1 MAYGGY
7 SCSNDQTFC
16 KSEFYMKNETEKA
29 SNMVKTHLLRLS
41 DAYPEVPVYLA
52 SYGMPTGADNRD
64 QWLRTI
70 REGAEKAHYGT
81 AVYDFIGSQSSLICA
96 DTYKERMREFD
107 SSSEIAAVFNLS
119 FSGSNATL
127 PPCTRIKA
135 LSNFKRI
142 PRTGCVCS
150 MDERSRPLWAYP
162 YFVPKSVAPQVL
174 SAAPVKKGLNDTKDL
189 HLGDLE
195 YPGFEYFGTYEA
207 KLVDVGDEHK
217 NFGAAP
223 FPLGEAF
230 SITMPQFEPRVRAS
244 AAALGLKVN
253 IVEPVMKTILNVS
266 EQSTLD
272 LFPPGVTDHL
282 TFGEMAITL
291 SHRKAWQA
299 CIDSNLPAC
308 LIFEDDFTAVG
319 PELRRRL
326 DTAVA
331 LLPHD
336 WQFLQLGRCWD
347 VTCDV
352 AAARV
357 SPDADLF
364 RADGAQMGTCFHAYA
379 MTRKGAFELQKVA
392 KFLDVPVDHA
402 GTYLPERNK
411 RFYISPAIFTQNP
424 ALRLVDSTS
433 MATQADMARG
443 AATVDNTFRPAL
455 VPECA
460 TSDPR
465 RLAMSAIVPGLR
477 ATGAALAMQSTQIL
491 WHVRTGIEHKVPAC
505 LNLINKSKAYLVL
518 DRAWVPDLTLDF
530 DYYGCVMQY
539 AGKVWMET
547 DADDALADDG
557 PNEAKNRGRRKKKLL
572 DETIG
577 LKVACLTNDCT
588 PSATLLPRCPIRTT
602 RHAGLEAWERLGGIL
617 KLAQYSPDMPDSTRQ
632 TEIATAL
639 TDGVEELPV
648 SQFVRNDWDPKS
660 EEDVEEE
667 KSADAAAEKRKP
679 AEQSLADALKDDMQA
694 DEEKQKLVSDKLK
707 GKPRAP
713 GHGGGALNFLLANSD
728 RYNYL
733 PLPTPGPQAVIR
745 APSSRSSKTSAPK
758 PKSSNASDPRTIEI
772 EAIHNILKAKTKGEE
787 AIRVARD
794 GRASVPKVEGSPV
807 VGSPKLKNG
816 LPESDPHQQ
825 EIDAIMAARQQAID
839 GINAARKKHT
849 KRIHAGAADL
859 PPKAVSHVSIVQQ
872 DGVEVLSKF
881 PQLRSAMALYAGSAG
896 LGGSGTSE
904 PAFSSLSTMRFLA
917 SNGSKTEARLPQL
930 RSALALYADTLSAEI
945 ESEEQSKELAAALA
959 LRTQKQYDSQ
969 FGAARQD
976 GVTRRRFLGGFES
989 PDWPKPPSCAWLPGL
1004 RQAPDVRVQER
1015 GDRLTKYVNPEL
1027 KLEVRPILKVG
1038 SMMILPL
1045 LQCLQETANNLT
1057 KLPPR
1062 AKRSTWKEV
1071 AQRTVTPD
1079 DYRAHTL
1086 VRSPLSRFASTF
1098 SEVLRRTFLYECPLG
1113 PCEAE
1118 RDFFTEQSLATVKKQ
1133 DWYPHAERFCAV
1145 PLKQT
1150 LRRKRALRAAIGA
1163 FTGTTSCNLQYYGAE
1178 HTMTQTMQLVAQGG
1192 GPIKPWAGEVAIHHL
1207 EEIAT
1212 PSLAKTSTFLK
1223 AMGLDGLN
1231 ESVIAGCFAS
1241 NQFMTHG
1248 SRPAGDRRVP
1258 IPFEKLKGPRAG
1270 PKGTQSFLQGS
1281 VNFLQMDASGRG
1293 KEPEAG
1299 GKGGAG
1305 GKKAGGGSDIDK
1317 PEGDSKDKKP
1327 YGAGNEGG
1335 KDSGVGKAPGCELP
1349 ESNELMAMI
1358 EDDPAL
1364 LLPLTAT
1371 YAQDMLCL
1379 GYPPPA
1385 GVLKLIGDI
1394 KMVRGGFARRF
1405 VESKAN
1411 ATGNATGNRTL
1422 EPAPSGGVEYAL
1434 PASMPNLTVSPAGRY
1449 QLAPNMAKATG
1460 AKANATQTIK
1470 SHQPRVTRGDGLG
1483 TPASALANT
1492 SLPGGG
1498 PVAPVVRIMGDQL

>member
-1 MAYGGY
+1 
-7 SCSNDQTFC
+7 
-16 KSEFYMKNETEKA
+16 
-29 SNMVKTHLLRLS
+29 
-41 DAYPEVPVYLA
+41 
-52 SYGMPTGADNRD
+52 
-64 QWLRTI
+64 
-70 REGAEKAHYGT
+70 
-81 AVYDFIGSQSSLICA
+81 
-96 DTYKERMREFD
+96 
-107 SSSEIAAVFNLS
+107 
-119 FSGSNATL
+119 
-127 PPCTRIKA
+127 
-135 LSNFKRI
+135 
-142 PRTGCVCS
+142 
-150 MDERSRPLWAYP
+150 
-162 YFVPKSVAPQVL
+162 
-174 SAAPVKKGLNDTKDL
+174 
-189 HLGDLE
+189 
-195 YPGFEYFGTYEA
+195 
-207 KLVDVGDEHK
+207 
-217 NFGAAP
+217 
-223 FPLGEAF
+223 
-230 SITMPQFEPRVRAS
+230 
-244 AAALGLKVN
+244 
-253 IVEPVMKTILNVS
+253 
-266 EQSTLD
+266 
-272 LFPPGVTDHL
+272 
-282 TFGEMAITL
+282 
-291 SHRKAWQA
+291 
-299 CIDSNLPAC
+299 
-308 LIFEDDFTAVG
+308 
-319 PELRRRL
+319 
-326 DTAVA
+326 
-331 LLPHD
+331 
-336 WQFLQLGRCWD
+336 
-347 VTCDV
+347 
-352 AAARV
+352 
-357 SPDADLF
+357 
-364 RADGAQMGTCFHAYA
+364 
-379 MTRKGAFELQKVA
+379 
-392 KFLDVPVDHA
+392 
-402 GTYLPERNK
+402 
-411 RFYISPAIFTQNP
+411 
-424 ALRLVDSTS
+424 
-433 MATQADMARG
+433 
-443 AATVDNTFRPAL
+443 
-455 VPECA
+455 
-460 TSDPR
+460 
-465 RLAMSAIVPGLR
+465 
-477 ATGAALAMQSTQIL
+477 
-491 WHVRTGIEHKVPAC
+491 
-505 LNLINKSKAYLVL
+505 
-518 DRAWVPDLTLDF
+518 
-530 DYYGCVMQY
+530 
-539 AGKVWMET
+539 MET
-547 DADDALADDG
+547 DADDALAGDG
-557 PNEAKNRGRRKKKLL
+557 PKAAKDRGRRKKKLL

-713 GHGGGALNFLLANSD
+713 GHGGGALSFLLANSD

-794 GRASVPKVEGSPV
+794 GRASVPKVAGPPV

-849 KRIHAGAADL
+849 KRIHAGAAGL

-881 PQLRSAMALYAGSAG
+881 PQLRSAMALYAGSAD
-896 LGGSGTSE
+896 LGGSGTSRTSE

-1133 DWYPHAERFCAV
+1133 DWYPHAERFCKV
-1145 PLKQT
+1145 PLKKTAQ
-1150 LRRKRALRAAIGA
+1150 RKRALRAAIGA

-1223 AMGLDGLN
+1223 AMGLDGLD
-1231 ESVIAGCFAS
+1231 ESLIADCFAS

-1248 SRPAGDRRVP
+1248 SRPAGDRKVP
-1258 IPFEKLKGPRAG
+1258 IPFEKLKGPRG
-1270 PKGTQSFLQGS
+1270 PKGAQSFLQTEAG
-1281 VNFLQMDASGRG
+1281 G
-1293 KEPEAG
+1293 KGGNAPEAG
-1299 GKGGAG
+1299 GKGAG
-1305 GKKAGGGSDIDK
+1305 GKKAGGSDIDK
-1317 PEGDSKDKKP
+1317 PETSDKDKKP

-1385 GVLKLIGDI
+1385 GVLRLIGDI

-1405 VESKAN
+1405 VESRAN

-1422 EPAPSGGVEYAL
+1422 VPAPVGGVEYAL
-1434 PASMPNLTVSPAGRY
+1434 PGSMPNLTVSPAGRY
-1449 QLAPNMAKATG
+1449 QQTPDMAKATG
-1460 AKANATQTIK
+1460 AKANATRTMI
-1470 SHQPRVTRGDGLG
+1470 R

-1492 SLPGGG
+1492 SLPGA
-1498 PVAPVVRIMGDQL
+1498 VAPVVRRL